1 MKYDRYEA
9 NEAEAVQSGELRRM
23 VTPDERILWE
33 GKPKRKVFIW
43 ENVITLMPIA
53 LIWLAIDAGFIFMM
67 VSFDTGMP
75 KSFLFI
81 LIPFFL
87 IHLAPVWMWVAKAS
101 TASKRHK
108 NMEYLITDKRVLI
121 KSGFIGSQ
129 VINIMMKDISGVTV
143 HKGVLDAIFKVG
155 DVYISSSGIMPGKQS
170 YANSIIDIEDAET
183 VMQLIQKTAYDM
195 QADISYPNAFRPE
208 ENDGY
213 NTKYKG

>member
-1 MKYDRYEA
+1 M
-9 NEAEAVQSGELRRM
+9 
-23 VTPDERILWE
+23 
-33 GKPKRKVFIW
+33 
-43 ENVITLMPIA
+43 
-53 LIWLAIDAGFIFMM
+53 
-67 VSFDTGMP
+67 
-75 KSFLFI
+75 
-81 LIPFFL
+81 
-87 IHLAPVWMWVAKAS
+87 AKAS

-129 VINIMMKDISGVTV
+129 VINIMMKDISGVAV